1 MAVIKKTNENYQG
14 CVQKGTF
21 YTTDGVYTTL
31 TTTGSNIFCTT
42 ERVYTTLTTMGQ
54 ISSTKVCQRKTENGT
69 SGVALPVKVLAAKLD
84 TSAQFLDPYGGRREP
99 TPEGYSPT
107 ST

>member
-69 SGVALPVKVLAAKLD
+69 SGVALPVKVLAAKPNDL
-84 TSAQFLDPYGGRREP
+84 SSMPRAHVGEEGNQFPQAVL
-99 TPEGYSPT
+99 
-107 ST
+107 

>member
-1 MAVIKKTNENYQG
+1 VSSRTARATQRNPVSEKKKKKRPINGASEMSQ
-14 CVQKGTF
+14 
-21 YTTDGVYTTL
+21 
-31 TTTGSNIFCTT
+31 
-42 ERVYTTLTTMGQ
+42 Q
-54 ISSTKVCQRKTENGT
+54 I
-69 SGVALPVKVLAAKLD
+69 KVLAAKLD